1 MGEEDRLQQQIADI
15 GVRFLRRTLGE
26 VSQLREYLDSAR
38 AGSLD
43 SLKQLERLAHKIHG
57 SGAMF
62 SFDELSERANEIE
75 RLASTARN
83 DIKSLDEI
91 EEALRALE
99 EQVDEAAREGGV
111 E

>member
-1 MGEEDRLQQQIADI
+1 MGDDDQLQKQIADI
-15 GVRFLRRTLGE
+15 GVRFLKRTIGE
-26 VSQLREYLDSAR
+26 VSQLREFLDSAR

-43 SLKQLERLAHKIHG
+43 SLKQLERLGHKIHG

-62 SFDELSERANEIE
+62 GFDELSKRASEIE
-75 RLASTARN
+75 RLASTGRN
-83 DIKSLDEI
+83 DSKSLDRI

-99 EQVDEAAREGGV
+99 VQVDKAAREGGV